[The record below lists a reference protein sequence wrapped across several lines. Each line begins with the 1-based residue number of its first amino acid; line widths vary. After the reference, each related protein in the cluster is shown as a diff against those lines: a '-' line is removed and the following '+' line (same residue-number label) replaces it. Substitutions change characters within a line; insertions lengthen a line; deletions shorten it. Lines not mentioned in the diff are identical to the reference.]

1 MLYVCVCGM
10 QRETSV
16 VVSERELRSNDD
28 KTVCLD
34 ARTSARRKRRGKGRG
49 LWAWGV
55 EVRWDKVR
63 K

>member
-34 ARTSARRKRRGKGRG
+34 ARTSARRKRRGEG
-49 LWAWGV
+49 
-55 EVRWDKVR
+55 
-63 K
+63 